1 MIGLM
6 LLQSTVMW
14 IYFCLEL
21 NDDLVTIIA
30 NKSTTLHKLL
40 TYTSIFAI
48 SGECIFNVV
57 VMFTLAKSVQNR
69 DRMENKSKELIDAQ
83 HTQQSQQS
91 NQERLGTQKS
101 QTSDK
106 PNTMTT
112 DSSAHLII
120 QRPSELL
127 QKLNVMPFDLSSV
140 PIMTDGSSLVEKG
153 SIETDEL
160 PSPDF

>member
-6 LLQSTVMW
+6 LLQSTGMW

-21 NDDLVTIIA
+21 NNDLVTIIA
-30 NKSTTLHKLL
+30 NKSTMLHKLL
-40 TYTSIFAI
+40 TFTSIFAI

-91 NQERLGTQKS
+91 NQERLGTQ
-101 QTSDK
+101 TSDK
-106 PNTMTT
+106 QNTTT
-112 DSSAHLII
+112 TNSSAHLVI

-140 PIMTDGSSLVEKG
+140 PILTDGSSLVDKG

-160 PSPDF
+160 PSPEF

>member
-40 TYTSIFAI
+40 TFTSIFAI

-91 NQERLGTQKS
+91 NQERLGTQ
-101 QTSDK
+101 TSDK
-106 PNTMTT
+106 QNTTT
-112 DSSAHLII
+112 TNSSAHLVI

-140 PIMTDGSSLVEKG
+140 PILTDGSSLVDKG